1 MLCFRC
7 GSYNVDDATV
17 CSVCGQAFLD
27 DKGQEVAGV
36 SRTPSGVRLTAT
48 IFAPGELVSG
58 RYKILETLG
67 QGGVGVVYRARDQEL
82 DADVA
87 LKAISTNLLQTPEE
101 QRLFSRQMKQAR
113 KLNHP
118 NIIRIY
124 DEGHEQ
130 NRRYFTM
137 KLLEG
142 LTLRKIIRLRHDK
155 GQAFTAEEIIPIV
168 HQLAAAFDYAHKST
182 WHGDLK
188 PENIVILPDVLKVTD
203 FNLMKGLPLKPFL
216 GIAKSRSR
224 GFHYIAPEI
233 RVEASRIDG
242 RADIYSLGVIL
253 GEMLTGIIFEGTFTR
268 AFTAA
273 LEQMPPKVDALIRK
287 ALSEHPDARYQK
299 SSELARALDDALS
312 DLPPEGIPPP
322 ADLVSSEA
330 PIAPPRQTPTAT
342 PPPPPLET
350 SPGQTGITSL
360 SSEEMSYELGS
371 VELDGPEEI
380 GPSQIEML
388 DEASEPSW
396 DSRSDTGPETP
407 KARAEELVSD
417 DSLVSYDDLEPLD
430 DLEEI
435 SDELHTES
443 GAAVSDD
450 TGLPDDS
457 ELDDLSSSLELY
469 ADEMSELPDENEL
482 ESLDDIS
489 DAKVAKGDPALRA
502 PISANETSDETNPD
516 LEQVGIHEELTALK
530 PSPPLLDLDLESS
543 VTSPPALLNDRLERG
558 SDTAAEENAILF
570 AEPGDS
576 DADQSAEE
584 DLAAVAADLDH
595 ELGLEPI
602 SEDDIDAVKERSS
615 PRLHSAAALPP
626 PVAAPAQKTEVPPTL
641 RPVTPPERDAAGNNT
656 YVIIAAVAL
665 LAVAIGWLVSGGEK
679 APVANTPAPTV
690 AQNATGPET
699 QPVPAVA
706 ANMPTANIAT
716 PQPAPATEG
725 TQAQDALALAANTGA
740 GAVEGIDTETQI
752 AEAARQASELAAEQ
766 ARKAEEAKRAQEAM
780 VAAQQAEEQL
790 RAQAEMQA
798 EQARRVAEEQR
809 QAAEAARALEAA
821 RAEEQR
827 RVAAAKRAEEQRR
840 AAEAKRAEDQRRA
853 AAAKRAEDERRAAK
867 ARKATAAGAAG
878 TKVAA
883 MPTKPKG
890 CPRGMKMIPAGSFI
904 FGTQTSDPMRNFGEN
919 AAAKTNLPS
928 YCIDYYEYPNGARQ
942 PPATGVT
949 WNQAKRA
956 CERRGKRLCSEAEW
970 ERACKGSRNRF
981 TYGNTYAPG
990 VCNTAN
996 GAGQGVQPAAAFPK
1010 CRSPHNV
1017 LAMSG
1022 NAEEWTADSFR
1033 PGAPS
1038 KTVKGGAADR
1048 PDWASRCSARR
1059 GLAARSTKATLGFRC
1074 CADAQ

>member
-7 GSYNVDDATV
+7 GSYNVDDANL

-27 DKGQEVAGV
+27 DKGREVAGV
-36 SRTPSGVRLTAT
+36 SRSTSGDRMSAT
-48 IFAPGELVSG
+48 IFAPGDLVSG

-87 LKAISTNLLQTPEE
+87 LKAISPNLLQMPEE

-312 DLPPEGIPPP
+312 DLPPAGIPPP
-322 ADLVSSEA
+322 ADLQIAEA

-350 SPGQTGITSL
+350 SPGQAGITSL
-360 SSEEMSYELGS
+360 SSEELSYELGA
-371 VELDGPEEI
+371 VELEDPEEI

-388 DEASEPSW
+388 DDDSEPSW

-407 KARAEELVSD
+407 KARAEELASD
-417 DSLVSYDDLEPLD
+417 DSLDSYDDLDEID
-430 DLEEI
+430 ELEEL

-443 GAAVSDD
+443 GAPISDD
-450 TGLPDDS
+450 TGLLDDS
-457 ELDDLSSSLELY
+457 ELDDLSSSLDLY
-469 ADEMSELPDENEL
+469 ADEMSELPDDAEL
-482 ESLDDIS
+482 RSLDDIDGS
-489 DAKVAKGDPALRA
+489 PAPSADPALRA
-502 PISANETSDETNPD
+502 PISADETSDETNPD

-543 VTSPPALLNDRLERG
+543 ITSPPALLNDRLERD
-558 SDTAAEENAILF
+558 SENSADENAILF
-570 AEPGDS
+570 ADPGDS
-576 DADQSAEE
+576 DLDQSAEE
-584 DLAAVAADLDH
+584 DLAAVAADLDE

-602 SEDDIDAVKERSS
+602 SEYDIDAAKERSS
-615 PRLHSAAALPP
+615 PRLHSATALPP

-641 RPVTPPERDAAGNNT
+641 RPVSPPERDAAGSST
-656 YVIIAAVAL
+656 YVVIAAVAV
-665 LAVAIGWLVSGGEK
+665 LAAITWFAMSGDDK
-679 APVANTPAPTV
+679 SPTSTSPKSPI
-690 AQNATGPET
+690 AQNI
-699 QPVPAVA
+699 VPASI
-706 ANMPTANIAT
+706 P
-716 PQPAPATEG
+716 PAPAPEVEKPNTETDPAVG
-725 TQAQDALALAANTGA
+725 ASGAASALDPAAVALASSGGA
-740 GAVEGIDTETQI
+740 ESDPNAVEGVDTETKI
-752 AEAARQASELAAEQ
+752 AEAARQASALADEQ
-766 ARKAEEAKRAQEAM
+766 ARKAEQAKRAQEAM
-780 VAAQQAEEQL
+780 IAAQQAEEQL
-790 RAQAEMQA
+790 RAQAEMKA
-798 EQARRVAEEQR
+798 EEARRAAEEGRQAAESARAAEAVRAEEQR
-809 QAAEAARALEAA
+809 QAAEAK
-821 RAEEQR
+821 RAEEKR
-827 RVAAAKRAEEQRR
+827 RAADAAEAAQAEEQRR
-840 AAEAKRAEDQRRA
+840 ASEERRRA
-853 AAAKRAEDERRAAK
+853 AEAQKAA
-867 ARKATAAGAAG
+867 AAG
-878 TKVAA
+878 TQVAA
-883 MPTKPKG
+883 MPTTPEG

-904 FGTQTSDPMRNFGEN
+904 FGTPTSDPMRNFGEN

-942 PPATGVT
+942 PPATGVS

-956 CERRGKRLCSEAEW
+956 CESRGKRLCSEAEW

-990 VCNTAN
+990 VCNTASDS
-996 GAGQGVQPAAAFPK
+996 GQGVQPAAAFPK

-1022 NAEEWTADSFR
+1022 NAEEWTADAFR

-1038 KTVKGGAADR
+1038 KTVKGGAVDR